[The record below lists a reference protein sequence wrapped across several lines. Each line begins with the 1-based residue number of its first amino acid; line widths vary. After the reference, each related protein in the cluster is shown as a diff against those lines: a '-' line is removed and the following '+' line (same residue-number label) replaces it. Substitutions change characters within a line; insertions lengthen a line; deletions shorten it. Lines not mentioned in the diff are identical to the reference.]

1 MSKPPPPKPKS
12 PAPPPAVDD
21 DSEDPAPP
29 NDDSEDE
36 NDQKLEWLEFTSK
49 DGKKV
54 FFNYPTRSIRFPG
67 EPEDRLPPQA
77 EEPPVVPLSFMHR
90 NRRNSSEP
98 WQGKE
103 DEGMVTAVQADD
115 DEGVEL
121 TIENV
126 VDSLSRMIKQLDKI
140 LDAGALLT
148 EQMCED
154 LEEVRNELSTVHG
167 DLEVDG
173 KMALD
178 NRNDVEA
185 LLEFKRHK
193 WDFKTDLV
201 AWYRAT
207 SQTRPY
213 SNWAYNDW
221 TYPEFF
227 SDTPL
232 PPNCEKITAKVKLP
246 RAGGVP
252 YSEEDPTHSTTV
264 QITQTGILEASV
276 GAAYEKIKHLKLGA
290 RTDFVFKASGLN
302 DYLRGERNA
311 FAYEYVR
318 NRVRDQV
325 EVVISLAKKPEP
337 SPEPESVAK
346 LLTAYNEQIDKT
358 ITLMDEKTYIQ
369 TLDEMCP
376 DMPFDEIKHIPI
388 CEMPIPF
395 RVKVCGV
402 DAIDERALPRLSD
415 EKVVTLSLSTTLFH
429 GSTNLDQPQELATV
443 PFCVDPRWD
452 KWCLNGSQI
461 LPLNNIPRESRVGFI
476 LKGQTAEGATVEL
489 GWVVQQLID
498 EKGLLITGTRHL
510 RLWEFPAKDRGKH
523 AKKEKEDPEFLYR
536 QSTRPNLVS
545 KHAAVLTVKFDEF
558 ARPVVAPWVEPFAKP
573 NEAVVGKEID
583 PKSAERK
590 KDMQVL
596 KSLET
601 ADCLHALTADEKRM
615 LWQMRH
621 SLVQYPTLL
630 PKFLQTVQ
638 WGLIDHKREAHRLLK
653 QWAPQVS
660 MVHLLEL
667 LEARYAD
674 YTVRK
679 YAVECLKRIKD
690 EELQLYLLQFTQC
703 LKYEPYHD
711 SPLSR
716 FLIERAIRSP
726 YAVGHYFFWHLKA
739 ELHVPQFAERYG
751 VILEDYLSHCGRY
764 AGELRKQ
771 YNAVEKCKR
780 VAAMIVRLK
789 REEGYGDDAATKDYF
804 KELHKLNREFFEPMG
819 KFQIP
824 LDPKWEATTLLVE
837 KCRYMSSK
845 MVPLWLVFNNADED
859 APPIYIMFKSGD
871 DLRQDILTLQMIRVM
886 DKAWLLDGLD
896 MKLRPYRCIATGVN
910 ERGDGVGMIEIV
922 LNSDTTSGIQLK
934 YGGGAMGALKL
945 DPIDLFLR
953 QYNKDKQYDAA
964 VNNFI
969 CSCAGYCVATF
980 VLGIGDRHNGNIMV
994 TKDGHLFH
1002 IDFGHFLGNFKKKF
1016 GVNRERAAFVFT
1028 PEMAYVMGGKKYKK
1042 HAHFKTFLNLC
1053 SRAYKVLR
1061 QEATVL
1067 EILFVLM
1074 VSAGM
1079 PELMIEKDIHY
1090 LRDKLHLDE
1099 TEKRA
1104 NDLLKEEIDKS
1115 LTSNYRRFDNM
1126 IHNFKHG

>member
-1 MSKPPPPKPKS
+1 
-12 PAPPPAVDD
+12 
-21 DSEDPAPP
+21 
-29 NDDSEDE
+29 
-36 NDQKLEWLEFTSK
+36 
-49 DGKKV
+49 
-54 FFNYPTRSIRFPG
+54 
-67 EPEDRLPPQA
+67 
-77 EEPPVVPLSFMHR
+77 
-90 NRRNSSEP
+90 
-98 WQGKE
+98 
-103 DEGMVTAVQADD
+103 
-115 DEGVEL
+115 
-121 TIENV
+121 
-126 VDSLSRMIKQLDKI
+126 
-140 LDAGALLT
+140 
-148 EQMCED
+148 
-154 LEEVRNELSTVHG
+154 
-167 DLEVDG
+167 
-173 KMALD
+173 
-178 NRNDVEA
+178 
-185 LLEFKRHK
+185 
-193 WDFKTDLV
+193 
-201 AWYRAT
+201 
-207 SQTRPY
+207 
-213 SNWAYNDW
+213 
-221 TYPEFF
+221 
-227 SDTPL
+227 L

-246 RAGGVP
+246 RVSGLP
-252 YSEEDPTHSTTV
+252 YSEEDPTHHTTV
-264 QITQTGILEASV
+264 QLAQTGPLEASV

-302 DYLRGERNA
+302 DYLRGERNG

-325 EVVISLAKKPEP
+325 EVVINLAKKPEP
-337 SPEPESVAK
+337 VPEPESVAK
-346 LLTAYNEQIDKT
+346 LLAAYNEQVDKT
-358 ITLMDEKTYIQ
+358 IPLMDERSFLQ
-369 TLDEMCP
+369 TLDEMIP

-388 CEMPIPF
+388 SEMAIPF

-415 EKVVTLSLSTTLFH
+415 DKVINLSLVVALFH
-429 GSTNLDQPQELATV
+429 GSMNLDQPQELTCV

-452 KWCLNGSQI
+452 KWCLNVSQVLLI
-461 LPLNNIPRESRVGFI
+461 NNLPRESRIGFI
-476 LKGQTAEGATVEL
+476 LKGQTVENVTVEL
-489 GWVVQQLID
+489 GWAVQQLID
-498 EKGLLITGTRHL
+498 EKGALVTGTKHI
-510 RLWEFPAKDRGKH
+510 RLWEFPAKDKGKH
-523 AKKEKEDPEFLYR
+523 AKKEREDPEFLFR

-545 KHAAVLTVKFDEF
+545 KHAAILTVKFDEF
-558 ARPVVAPWVEPFAKP
+558 ARPVVAPYAEPYAKP
-573 NEAVVGKEID
+573 NDMVVGKEVD
-583 PKSAERK
+583 PKTVRKEVTSA
-590 KDMQVL
+590 
-596 KSLET
+596 
-601 ADCLHALTADEKRM
+601 LHALEKTDCLYALNAEEKKL
-615 LWQMRH
+615 LWQHRH
-621 SLVQYPTLL
+621 SQVQVSALL

-638 WGLIDHKREAHRLLK
+638 WGLLDHKREAHRLLK
-653 QWAPQVS
+653 MWAPQVS

-674 YTVRK
+674 YTVLK
-679 YAVECLKRIKD
+679 YAVDCLKRIKD
-690 EELQLYLLQFTQC
+690 DELQLYLLQFTQC

-886 DKAWLLDGLD
+886 DKAWLLDGQD

-953 QYNKDKQYDAA
+953 QHNKDKAYDAA
-964 VNNFI
+964 VDNFI

-1028 PEMAYVMGGKKYKK
+1028 PEMAFVMGGKKYKK
-1042 HAHFKTFLNLC
+1042 HPHFKRFLALC

-1061 QEATVL
+1061 DEATIL

-1079 PELMIEKDIHY
+1079 PELMVEKDIHY

-1099 TEKRA
+1099 TETRA
-1104 NDLLKEEIDKS
+1104 NTLLREEIDKS